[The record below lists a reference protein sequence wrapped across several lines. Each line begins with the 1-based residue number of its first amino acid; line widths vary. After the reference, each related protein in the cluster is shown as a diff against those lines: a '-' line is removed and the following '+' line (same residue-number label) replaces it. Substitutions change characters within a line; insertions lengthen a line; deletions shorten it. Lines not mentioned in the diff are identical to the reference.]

1 MTKLDYPTDSQGN
14 RIYEDDIVAFNRSGM
29 VVKGVVRSFKSR
41 TDSIARNLRNTNC
54 VQWVVFIESD
64 GKLSEVRN
72 TEGILLI

>member
-1 MTKLDYPTDSQGN
+1 MAKLNYPTDSQGS
-14 RIYEDDIVAFNRSGM
+14 RIFEDDTVAFNRSGM
-29 VVKGVVRSFKSR
+29 VVRGVVRSFKPR

-54 VQWVVFIESD
+54 VQWVVFIEAD

>member
-14 RIYEDDIVAFNRSGM
+14 RIYEDDTVAFNRSGM
-29 VVKGVVRSFKSR
+29 VVKGVVRSFKPRKPTVYSR
-41 TDSIARNLRNTNC
+41 NINSLL
-54 VQWVVFIESD
+54 WVVFIEAD

>member
-14 RIYEDDIVAFNRSGM
+14 RIYEDDTVAFNRSGM
-29 VVKGVVRSFKSR
+29 VVKGVVRSFKPR
-41 TDSIARNLRNTNC
+41 KPTVYNRNINSLL
-54 VQWVVFIESD
+54 WVVFIEAD

>member
-14 RIYEDDIVAFNRSGM
+14 RIYEDDTVAFNRSGM
-29 VVKGVVRSFKSR
+29 VVKGVVRSFKPR
-41 TDSIARNLRNTNC
+41 KPTVYNRNINSLL
-54 VQWVVFIESD
+54 WMVFIESD

>member
-1 MTKLDYPTDSQGN
+1 MAKLNYPTDSQDN
-14 RIYEDDIVAFNRSGM
+14 RIYEDDTVAFNRSGM
-29 VVKGVVRSFKSR
+29 VVKGVVRSFKPR

-64 GKLSEVRN
+64 GKLSEVKN